1 LTITKKNKLEMTS
14 FLSSLVR
21 FRGCAFRRY
30 VADSSFRGGLGRE
43 PIGTKLQQITKANTR
58 LTSFGR
64 RVSAPSSISQREK
77 PLVTTP
83 R

>member
-1 LTITKKNKLEMTS
+1 MTS

-43 PIGTKLQQITKANTR
+43 PIGTKLQQITKKR
-58 LTSFGR
+58 QDLLTSFGR